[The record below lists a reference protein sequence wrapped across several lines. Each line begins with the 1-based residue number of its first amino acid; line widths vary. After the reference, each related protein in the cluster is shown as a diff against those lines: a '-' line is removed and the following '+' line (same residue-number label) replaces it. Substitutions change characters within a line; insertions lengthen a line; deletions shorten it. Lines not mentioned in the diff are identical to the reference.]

1 MLKDGVIPQNPLQ
14 TLDTLQAAT
23 KGHPSSHRG
32 KGQEGTRRHHG
43 RRTESFRRRDM
54 DTVGEK
60 PQLIPFSIA
69 PAKLPDSSL
78 LPRSR
83 CGGTHSPAEYT
94 DKAQQL

>member
-1 MLKDGVIPQNPLQ
+1 MKGAKGWSDPPEPSA
-14 TLDTLQAAT
+14 DP
-23 KGHPSSHRG
+23 GHPAG
-32 KGQEGTRRHHG
+32 INQGTPELAQRERSG
-43 RRTESFRRRDM
+43 RNKETSWEKNRILHEE

-60 PQLIPFSIA
+60 PQLISFSIA